1 MGEEKTA
8 LAAPALSRLAS
19 RETSPSTYAPRALA
33 RPHEEDA
40 VWRSM
45 RAGGEQDALA
55 VLGVPPWRPLMH
67 HAATELG
74 YADVHVPG
82 GSHSVSVEEL
92 QRGWIASSPV
102 ASDTGTIRQ
111 SIYERLHHA
120 DMLMHISDMLDHV
133 RSSRRTGPRRIVSLP
148 SSAPVPHGTLGDD
161 GALAAFIRD
170 LSDRQLPIEHV
181 AKCAQRSVRSER
193 LLDLLWQAPAPDYVP
208 IPRAV
213 WWIRRQGA
221 LKAKEASYTR
231 SWTYEVVEWL
241 RQLLHAPLHPQAWCE
256 RWTYAT
262 ALVLALLRES
272 LLDSFVWHMWLV
284 QQLDCIRD
292 ARRACIAQLVAMHL
306 PAMLTHPT
314 VSPRMVASLARLAC
328 ETTWLGAQAQSLLS
342 YCEKQCPA
350 MLVHA
355 RALLDDPQVLF
366 QHVPQMDE
374 TLSMQAELL
383 HAAVFPLL
391 PHDAT
396 WDAAAVR
403 ILDSQLG
410 ITPMFLDYF
419 LPREASTTAFAVR
432 RLKILY
438 EWACTPKRRGI
449 HGGVHRAYTATALVR
464 LLNECQSQ
472 RLTSSDGRLLPC
484 PWHPPLSIQVTTLAW
499 IDEAFGGPDTSRPT
513 RAAAR
518 LLGALVS
525 AKLFHYMHFLQH
537 LQSRG
542 IIKPRHEAR
551 TSYARLDAPELL
563 RLLRSIPVHHLA
575 PAQVQQR
582 RLAIYGTRTSE
593 SHEEGIERRA
603 TQELRTLL
611 STYGVVVPDAAPTEL
626 PATALVPTSP
636 RTAPPTADILD
647 ALQLRSRLPH
657 VWLASPY
664 VQSRIVDQF
673 LAPALL
679 HDVSVL
685 SADGFAVVASVLT
698 GMYEME
704 VLGRLMCALLDG
716 HNLACVVSICHT
728 IVVHA
733 CIFDALGMAT
743 DLVERLVP
751 YAIAEPNA
759 PPGMEHVVPAAGR
772 GMAVGMARRALHA
785 LGRLD
790 VPVPTY
796 APMPQAPESPWPRA
810 CAASWFDALL
820 TSDASSSVALY
831 ASDEAASQ
839 LLVHALDRLAQS
851 TDFPP
856 AVLTTYMATL
866 AGTVGVRLDDVVHAW
881 IRRAWER
888 DAPHVSSMWTV
899 LVLGLVRHDLVDATR
914 LLQLVLVPFIER
926 APASHTGW
934 DACMAL
940 LYTLV
945 FTYTKQGSACSIG
958 VVGESSWYDVSLI
971 RTGLGCT
978 DGLVPLLAALD
989 TCEAPQRWACWDV
1002 LSCQVHKLHA
1012 VWLAYPDAVW
1022 RGTLALQ
1029 DAHRYERVRRLIHTF
1044 MEQEPRGALLQPRM
1058 ASLESPLLPPRQSL
1072 DDMFDG
1078 ALAALEWHMVLQTA
1092 EAVAPDVGVLLFTPH
1107 ARRAPL
1113 DLLLHW
1119 DASPHVLAMLVRYAL
1134 ESFVHAR
1141 DETIKEAIS
1150 SLAHLMYAWRL
1161 PLACDEALGVRAV
1174 EALARLPA
1182 SLDVVWRASAA
1193 LGVLR
1198 VASHLAPAAWRQF
1211 LTQLPPHPLAASVAQ
1226 HIRCLASLDVPPP
1239 PPLSAWHCHETVH
1252 AAPTHADPWATP
1264 LYDTP
1269 STPLSQWGA
1278 CKTRERI
1285 PTSYDATIARPFS
1298 ERSYG
1303 DGDDPMGRYASAAR
1317 RPLASVPRRR
1327 ADSHDAA
1334 PMKRARIDTK
1344 TDT

>member
-1 MGEEKTA
+1 MSG
-8 LAAPALSRLAS
+8 
-19 RETSPSTYAPRALA
+19 
-33 RPHEEDA
+33 
-40 VWRSM
+40 
-45 RAGGEQDALA
+45 GGEHDAMS
-55 VLGVPPWRPLMH
+55 VLDIPLWRPLTH
-67 HAATELG
+67 HAVPELG
-74 YADVHVPG
+74 YADVHVPS
-82 GSHSVSVEEL
+82 GSHSVSAEEL

-102 ASDTGTIRQ
+102 ASNTGTIREC
-111 SIYERLHHA
+111 IYERLHHA
-120 DMLMHISDMLDHV
+120 GVLSHISDMVERV

-148 SSAPVPHGTLGDD
+148 CTAPVPHGTLDD
-161 GALAAFIRD
+161 NGVLAAYIRD
-170 LSDRQLPIEHV
+170 LSDRTLPIEHV
-181 AKCAQRSVRSER
+181 AKRAQRSVRSER
-193 LLDLLWQAPAPDYVP
+193 LLDSLWQAPPPDYVP

-213 WWIRRQGA
+213 WWIRMQGT
-221 LKAKEASYTR
+221 LKAKDASYTR
-231 SWTYEVVEWL
+231 TWTYHVVEWL
-241 RQLLHAPLHPQAWCE
+241 RQLLHAPGHAQTWCE

-262 ALVLALLRES
+262 ALVQALLREQ
-272 LLDSFVWHMWLV
+272 LLDPFAWHFWLV
-284 QQLDCIRD
+284 QQLDCVRG

-306 PAMLTHPT
+306 PAMLASPILPT
-314 VSPRMVASLARLAC
+314 RIVASLAQLAC
-328 ETTWLGAQAQSLLS
+328 DTTWLGAQAQSLLL
-342 YCEKQCPA
+342 YCAKQCPA
-350 MLVHA
+350 AFVHA
-355 RALLDDPQVLF
+355 RPLLDDPQVLF
-366 QHVPQMDE
+366 HHVPQMDE
-374 TLSMQAELL
+374 PLSMQAELL
-383 HAAVFPLL
+383 HAALFPLL
-391 PHDAT
+391 SHEAT

-410 ITPMFLDYF
+410 ITPMFVDYF
-419 LPREASTTAFAVR
+419 LPREASTTAFAIR
-432 RLKILY
+432 RLRILY

-484 PWHPPLSIQVTTLAW
+484 PWHPTLSIQVTTLAW
-499 IDEAFGGPDTSRPT
+499 IDDAFGGPNTSRNT

-518 LLGALVS
+518 LLGALAS

-542 IIKPRHEAR
+542 ILKARHEAR
-551 TSYARLDAPELL
+551 TPHHRLDAHELL
-563 RLLRSIPVHHLA
+563 RLLRSIPVHHLTL
-575 PAQVQQR
+575 AQAQQR
-582 RLAIYGTRTSE
+582 RLAIYGMRTSE
-593 SHEEGIERRA
+593 SYEEAVERRA
-603 TQELRTLL
+603 IRELRHLL
-611 STYGVVVPDAAPTEL
+611 STYGVVLPDTAPAEPPPTMLAPT
-626 PATALVPTSP
+626 TP
-636 RTAPPTADILD
+636 RSAPPTADILD
-647 ALQLRSRLPH
+647 ALQLRTRLPH

-664 VQSRIVDQF
+664 VQSRIVHEF

-704 VLGRLMCALLDG
+704 VLSRLMCALLDG
-716 HNLACVVSICHT
+716 HNLACVLSICHT

-743 DLVERLVP
+743 DLVERLMP

-759 PPGMEHVVPAAGR
+759 PPDLEHVVPAAGR

-785 LGRLD
+785 FGRLD

-796 APMPQAPESPWPRA
+796 VPMPQAPVNTVPKA
-810 CAASWFDALL
+810 CAAQWYDALL

-839 LLVHALDRLAQS
+839 LLMHALDRLAQS

-881 IRRAWER
+881 IHRTWC
-888 DAPHVSSMWTV
+888 DSNAPHVSSMWTV

-971 RTGLGCT
+971 RTGLVCT

-989 TCEAPQRWACWDV
+989 MCEAPQRWACWDV

-1029 DAHRYERVRRLIHTF
+1029 GADRYERVRRLIHTF
-1044 MEQEPRGALLQPRM
+1044 MDQEPRGALLQPRM
-1058 ASLESPLLPPRQSL
+1058 ASLDSPLLPPRQSL

-1078 ALAALEWHMVLQTA
+1078 ALAALEWRMVLQTA
-1092 EAVAPDVGVLLFTPH
+1092 EAVAPDVGVLLFTPR
-1107 ARRAPL
+1107 ARQAPL

-1119 DASPHVLAMLVRYAL
+1119 DAPPHVLAMLVRYAL
-1134 ESFVHAR
+1134 ESFVLAR
-1141 DETIKEAIS
+1141 DETLREAIS

-1174 EALARLPA
+1174 EALVQLPA

-1198 VASHLAPAAWRQF
+1198 VASHLAPAAWRQVV
-1211 LTQLPPHPLAASVAQ
+1211 TQLPPDPLAASVAQ
-1226 HIRCLASLDVPPP
+1226 HIRCMASLDVPPP
-1239 PPLSAWHCHETVH
+1239 PPLSAWHRHEALH
-1252 AAPTHADPWATP
+1252 AAPLDVDPWAAP

-1269 STPLSQWGA
+1269 SMPLSQFDA
-1278 CKTRERI
+1278 SKTRERI
-1285 PTSYDATIARPFS
+1285 PTSYDATVARPFS

-1303 DGDDPMGRYASAAR
+1303 DGDDPMGRYGYVSR
-1317 RPLASVPRRR
+1317 RPTTSVPRRR
-1327 ADSHDAA
+1327 ARSHDTA

>member
-1 MGEEKTA
+1 MSG
-8 LAAPALSRLAS
+8 
-19 RETSPSTYAPRALA
+19 
-33 RPHEEDA
+33 
-40 VWRSM
+40 
-45 RAGGEQDALA
+45 GGEQDALS
-55 VLGVPPWRPLMH
+55 VLDIPLWRPLMH
-67 HAATELG
+67 HAVSELG
-74 YADVHVPG
+74 YADVHVPS
-82 GSHSVSVEEL
+82 GSHSVSAEEL

-102 ASDTGTIRQ
+102 ASDTGTIRE
-111 SIYERLHHA
+111 SIYERLQCA
-120 DMLMHISDMLDHV
+120 GVLAHISDMVNHV
-133 RSSRRTGPRRIVSLP
+133 RSSRRTGPKHIVTLP
-148 SSAPVPHGTLGDD
+148 SSAPVPLGTLDD
-161 GALAAFIRD
+161 NSVLTAYMRD
-170 LSDRQLPIEHV
+170 LSDRQIPIANV
-181 AKCAQRSVRSER
+181 AKRAERFVRSER
-193 LLDLLWQAPAPDYVP
+193 LLDLLWQAPPPDYVP

-213 WWIRRQGA
+213 WWIRVQGA
-221 LKAKEASYTR
+221 LKAKDASYTR
-231 SWTYEVVEWL
+231 SWTYHVVEWL
-241 RQLLHAPLHPQAWCE
+241 KHLLHAPSHAQAWCE

-262 ALVLALLRES
+262 TLVQALLRES
-272 LLDSFVWHMWLV
+272 LLDPFAWHFWLV
-284 QQLDCIRD
+284 QQLDCVRG

-306 PAMLTHPT
+306 PAMLAHPT
-314 VSPRMVASLARLAC
+314 LVTRMVASLARLAC
-328 ETTWLGAQAQSLLS
+328 ETTWLGAQAQNLLC
-342 YCEKQCPA
+342 YCGKQCPA
-350 MLVHA
+350 TLVHA
-355 RALLDDPQVLF
+355 RPLLDDPQALF

-374 TLSMQAELL
+374 TFSMQAELL
-383 HAAVFPLL
+383 HTALFPLL
-391 PHDAT
+391 PHDAS

-403 ILDSQLG
+403 ILDTQLG
-410 ITPMFLDYF
+410 VTTMFLDYF

-438 EWACTPKRRGI
+438 EWACTPKRCGI
-449 HGGVHRAYTATALVR
+449 HGGVHRAYTVTALVR

-499 IDEAFGGPDTSRPT
+499 IDDAFGGTNTSRNT

-518 LLGALVS
+518 LLGALAS

-542 IIKPRHEAR
+542 IVKTRHEAR
-551 TSYARLDAPELL
+551 TSHHRLDAPETL
-563 RLLRSIPVHHLA
+563 RLLRSIPVHHLT
-575 PAQVQQR
+575 PAQAQQR
-582 RLAIYGTRTSE
+582 RLAIYGMRTSE
-593 SHEEGIERRA
+593 SYEEAVERRA
-603 TQELRTLL
+603 IRELHHLL
-611 STYGVVVPDAAPTEL
+611 SAYGVVMPDTAPTE
-626 PATALVPTSP
+626 PPPPTLVPTTP
-636 RTAPPTADILD
+636 HTAPPTADILD

-664 VQSRIVDQF
+664 VQSRIVHQF

-698 GMYEME
+698 GMFEME
-704 VLGRLMCALLDG
+704 ALGRLMCALLDG
-716 HNLACVVSICHT
+716 HNLACVLSICHT

-743 DLVERLVP
+743 DLVERLMP

-759 PPGMEHVVPAAGR
+759 PPDMERVVPAAGR

-785 LGRLD
+785 FGRLD
-790 VPVPTY
+790 VSVPTY
-796 APMPQAPESPWPRA
+796 APMPQAPVNTVSKA
-810 CAASWFDALL
+810 YAAQWYEALL
-820 TSDASSSVALY
+820 TSDASSSMALY

-839 LLVHALDRLAQS
+839 LLVHALDRLEQS
-851 TDFPP
+851 ADFPP

-881 IRRAWER
+881 IER
-888 DAPHVSSMWTV
+888 TWRDANAPHVSSMWTV

-971 RTGLGCT
+971 RTGLGCS

-989 TCEAPQRWACWDV
+989 ICEAPQRWACWDV

-1029 DAHRYERVRRLIHTF
+1029 GAHRYERVRRLIHTF

-1058 ASLESPLLPPRQSL
+1058 ASLESPLLAPRQCL

-1078 ALAALEWHMVLQTA
+1078 ALAALEWRMVLQTA
-1092 EAVAPDVGVLLFTPH
+1092 EALAPDVGVLLFTPR

-1119 DASPHVLAMLVRYAL
+1119 DAPPHVLALLVRYAL
-1134 ESFVHAR
+1134 ESFVNAR
-1141 DETIKEAIS
+1141 DEALREAIS
-1150 SLAHLMYAWRL
+1150 SLAHLMYAWRR
-1161 PLACDEALGVRAV
+1161 PLVCDEALGVRAV
-1174 EALARLPA
+1174 EALVQLPA
-1182 SLDVVWRASAA
+1182 SLDMVWRASAA

-1198 VASHLAPAAWRQF
+1198 VASHLAPAAWRRF
-1211 LTQLPPHPLAASVAQ
+1211 LAQLPQHPLAASVAQ
-1226 HIRCLASLDVPPP
+1226 HIRCMASLDVPPP
-1239 PPLSAWHCHETVH
+1239 PPLGAWHRHETVH
-1252 AAPTHADPWATP
+1252 AAPFSADPWAAP

-1269 STPLSQWGA
+1269 SVPLSQFDA
-1278 CKTRERI
+1278 SKTRERI
-1285 PTSYDATIARPFS
+1285 PTSYDATVARPFS

-1303 DGDDPMGRYASAAR
+1303 DGDDPKGRYRSVSR
-1317 RPLASVPRRR
+1317 RPTVSVPRRR
-1327 ADSHDAA
+1327 ARSYDTA
-1334 PMKRARIDTK
+1334 PMKRARIDSK